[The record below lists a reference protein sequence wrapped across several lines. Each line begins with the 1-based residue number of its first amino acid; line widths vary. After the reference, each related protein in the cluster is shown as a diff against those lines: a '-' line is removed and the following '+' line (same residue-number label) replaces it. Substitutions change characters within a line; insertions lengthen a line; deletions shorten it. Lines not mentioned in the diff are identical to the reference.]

1 MFDFENVP
9 SVEDL
14 YEMDFLANPE
24 PATQDTIVIQSQDTQ
39 AKGLIFEANLN
50 QIQEPIRLQGN
61 QGQPIT
67 IEMAKTLQELGV
79 NEVLAENV
87 PFSPV
92 DSGNGTHDS
101 DSEDDTM
108 DESSDD
114 SEEEKKKKIVKTGK
128 KSGKKLKMWQIKTP
142 FTDKLKEAKRQ
153 RAIQARKNRER
164 SKQNKQ
170 SLQVKFDNLQKSFN
184 KLQKKYN
191 KEKQEKMMLQTE
203 VKTYKSLL
211 KITKK

>member
-1 MFDFENVP
+1 MKKSYTKFVKIN
-9 SVEDL
+9 
-14 YEMDFLANPE
+14 
-24 PATQDTIVIQSQDTQ
+24 
-39 AKGLIFEANLN
+39 
-50 QIQEPIRLQGN
+50 
-61 QGQPIT
+61 
-67 IEMAKTLQELGV
+67 
-79 NEVLAENV
+79 
-87 PFSPV
+87 FSPV

-101 DSEDDTM
+101 DSGDGSDKDFVM
-108 DESSDD
+108 DENSSEDSD
-114 SEEEKKKKIVKTGK
+114 SEGEKRKKKKNVKTGK
-128 KSGKKLKMWQIKTP
+128 NSGKKLKMWQIKTP